1 MIPRPFRLRLLPRL
15 SVQPSSRPA
24 SSFSVPSRAIL
35 QPCKPLSSNNR
46 GRLKSTK
53 AAKADGN
60 PKALPGGGDGDAG
73 QSSLSG
79 STSSTLD
86 TSTAG
91 SGGVETHPST
101 RRLHTSTTQTVH
113 PPRTQGRRRR
123 KPYFLSPEDMAWEER
138 EDMDSI
144 EHDSS
149 TTSNALWNQP
159 DGNFTDAPH
168 LPILTSPAQSAALVD
183 STPSHLPLPVPLGNP
198 QVMYDFHTLYNKRPL
213 GNDDLLFNVDNDY
226 LRPWLLNRETPL
238 IDAHL
243 KNMFQHSSGGS
254 TTLQEHTHLMAN
266 LPRLHRRNVS
276 QSPSSDSAQSLNQ
289 EGTQGQDSFGDFQR
303 AMAEKRTKDRLES
316 DAEWNK
322 IWFKVGDLSAKTS
335 PMAGSEPAISAN
347 GARDLSTVH
356 QDERGAIKNAVNDL
370 LSTLRRLD
378 SGRRRNARMV
388 TIIGD
393 DGEEEHLEMTS
404 TLRKR
409 KKKIKKHKYKKRRKV
424 SDGPISS
431 CSDSTTLI

>member
-1 MIPRPFRLRLLPRL
+1 MGSNSKVLP
-15 SVQPSSRPA
+15 A
-24 SSFSVPSRAIL
+24 
-35 QPCKPLSSNNR
+35 
-46 GRLKSTK
+46 
-53 AAKADGN
+53 
-60 PKALPGGGDGDAG
+60 GGDGDG
-73 QSSLSG
+73 QSSLTG
-79 STSSTLD
+79 STSSTLE
-86 TSTAG
+86 TSTA
-91 SGGVETHPST
+91 GGVETHPST

-123 KPYFLSPEDMAWEER
+123 KPFFLSPEDIAWEDC

-149 TTSNALWNQP
+149 TTSAALWSHP
-159 DGNFTDAPH
+159 DGNLPDAPH
-168 LPILTSPAQSAALVD
+168 LAILTSPAQSAALVD

-198 QVMYDFHTLYNKRPL
+198 QVLYDFHTLYNKRPL

-226 LRPWLLNRETPL
+226 LRPWLLNREAPL

-243 KNMFQHSSGGS
+243 KNMFLHSSDGS

-266 LPRLHRRNVS
+266 LPRFHRLSVS
-276 QSPSSDSAQSLNQ
+276 QLSTSDSAQSLNQ
-289 EGTQGQDSFGDFQR
+289 KSTQGKDSFDDFQR
-303 AMAEKRTKDRLES
+303 AMAEKRTKDILES

-322 IWFKVGDLSAKTS
+322 VWFKVGDLSAKTS
-335 PMAGSEPAISAN
+335 PTQGSEPATLAN

-356 QDERGAIKNAVNDL
+356 RSERGAINNAVNDL
-370 LSTLRRLD
+370 LSTLRRLN
-378 SGRRRNARMV
+378 SGRRRNSRMV
-388 TIIGD
+388 TIVGE

-424 SDGPISS
+424 SDGPKSW
-431 CSDSTTLI
+431 CSDFTILI